1 MNFEVQND
9 WWKDLFDDIYLLT
22 DARSVC
28 DEELTRQEVNCLE
41 KILNPNKSDTILD
54 LCGGQG
60 RHAMELSRRG
70 FTNIIV
76 LDYSPYLTRLGQQ
89 QARQAGFST
98 QFIQGDARNVGFR
111 EATFRYI
118 IVMASS
124 FGYFIDETENL
135 HILQEA
141 HRLLQPNGTLLLD
154 LINREYMLKRFKPFS
169 SHQVNE
175 DITVQRER
183 VLGDDIIFSK
193 ETVLSA
199 TKGHIRTKTYC
210 TRLYSP
216 QKISALLFSAG
227 FSSVECMNNF
237 MDRDANG
244 DFGCLTNRM
253 IILAKKA

>member
-1 MNFEVQND
+1 MSFEVSNE
-9 WWKDLFDDIYLLT
+9 WWKDLFDEVYLLT

-28 DEELTRQEVNCLE
+28 DEVLTQQEVNCLE
-41 KILNPNKSDTILD
+41 KILNLKKSDAILD

-60 RHAMELSRRG
+60 RHAIELSRRG
-70 FTNIIV
+70 FTNITV
-76 LDYSPYLTRLGQQ
+76 LDYSHYLITLGQQ

-98 QFIQGDARNVGFR
+98 QFIQGDARDVGLR
-111 EATFRYI
+111 EASFQYI

-124 FGYFIDETENL
+124 FGYFIDEGENL
-135 HILQEA
+135 KILQEA
-141 HRLLQPNGTLLLD
+141 YRLLQPKGTLLLD
-154 LINREYMLKRFKPFS
+154 LINRDYMLKRFKPFS
-169 SHQVNE
+169 VHQVNE

-193 ETVLSA
+193 ETVISA

-216 QKISALLFSAG
+216 QKISTLLFSAG
-227 FSSVECMNNF
+227 FSSVECISDF

-253 IILAKKA
+253 IILAKKP

>member
-1 MNFEVQND
+1 MSFEVQDD
-9 WWKDLFDDIYLLT
+9 WWKDLFDEVYLLT

-28 DEELTRQEVNCLE
+28 DEALTKQEVNCLE
-41 KILNPNKSDTILD
+41 KILHLNKSDAILD

-70 FTNIIV
+70 YSNITV
-76 LDYSPYLTRLGQQ
+76 LDYSHYLIKLGQQ
-89 QARQAGFST
+89 QAREAGYKT
-98 QFIQGDARNVGFR
+98 QFIQGDARNLGFR
-111 EATFRYI
+111 EAIFRYI
-118 IVMASS
+118 LLMASS

-135 HILQEA
+135 RILQESY
-141 HRLLQPNGTLLLD
+141 RLLQPNGTLLLD

-169 SHQVNE
+169 RHQVNE
-175 DITVQRER
+175 DITVERER
-183 VLGDDIIFSK
+183 ILGDDIIFSK

-216 QKISALLFSAG
+216 EKISTLLRSAG
-227 FSSVECMNNF
+227 FSTVECISDF

-253 IILAKKA
+253 IILAQKL